1 MKVSEVDP
9 FSGMLAAPNALMMTG
24 GATTVTLAF
33 DVFPVPPFVEV
44 ACTLLFFTLAVVPCT
59 FTETVQLAAGARLA
73 PLKETEDAP
82 ATAVA
87 VPLHVLLRPLGVAT
101 TIPAG
106 RLSVNATPFS
116 VSEVFVDVSVNVKL
130 VTPFSGIV
138 AAPNAF
144 AIVGG
149 LITVRSGLVAAV
161 LPFPASVESI
171 VTVLWK
177 VPSVVPCTFTVIAQV
192 PTAKAAF
199 VKLIVPAPATAVT
212 VPPPALHPFT
222 TAGVVATTKFAGSV
236 SVKLDWI
243 VTVFPLVMLNVIVLG
258 LFTAAVVG
266 LKLFVIEGGCRMMM
280 LAVTVA

>member
-1 MKVSEVDP
+1 VNVKEVEP

-24 GATTVTLAF
+24 GATTVMLAL

-59 FTETVQLAAGARLA
+59 LTEIVQLAPGARLA
-73 PLKETEDAP
+73 ALKETEEAP
-82 ATAVA
+82 FTAVA
-87 VPLHVLLRPLGVAT
+87 VPLQLLVRLLGVAT
-101 TIPAG
+101 TTPAG

-116 VSEVFVDVSVNVKL
+116 VSVVLVDVSVNVKL

-144 AIVGG
+144 TIAGG
-149 LITVRSGLVAAV
+149 LITVRSGLVEAV

-199 VKLIVPAPATAVT
+199 VKLMVPAPATAVT
-212 VPPPALHPFT
+212 VPPPTLHPFT
-222 TAGVVATTKFAGSV
+222 MAGVVATTKFAGSV
-236 SVKLDWI
+236 SAKLD
-243 VTVFPLVMLNVIVLG
+243 
-258 LFTAAVVG
+258 
-266 LKLFVIEGGCRMMM
+266 
-280 LAVTVA
+280 